1 MMKSSLYA
9 CAVHNTVPMRETMGG
24 GGEAV
29 PFKTLGGGVKCLF
42 CYVSLVLGLGLVS
55 FRIVILRVRLR
66 CV

>member
-29 PFKTLGGGVKCLF
+29 PFKTLGGGGLSVF
-42 CYVSLVLGLGLVS
+42 SVTSL
-55 FRIVILRVRLR
+55 
-66 CV
+66 